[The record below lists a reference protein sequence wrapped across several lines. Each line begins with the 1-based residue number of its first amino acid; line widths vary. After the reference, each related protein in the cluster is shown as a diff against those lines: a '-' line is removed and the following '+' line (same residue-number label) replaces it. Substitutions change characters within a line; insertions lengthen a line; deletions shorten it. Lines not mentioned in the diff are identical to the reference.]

1 MKKLKQIII
10 NFIINAILI
19 CIAFMVFYN
28 LYYFFSGLEGTDYLL
43 KTKDYVWVVSKDD
56 MMSPYIEENDVIVFR
71 DCKDEDLKKGD
82 IVYIK
87 ESNAKKIAKIENIK
101 TDNLGTN
108 YYTTK
113 GEKNYYYNQ
122 KDVTIKNIEGKFD
135 KKVNNFI
142 GNILK
147 FAKSKIFSI
156 IIVFVIISV
165 FVIMER
171 NYKKSIARKKKRE
184 SKIMKNKNSND

>member
-28 LYYFFSGLEGTDYLL
+28 LCYFFSGLEETDYLL
-43 KTKDYVWVVSKDD
+43 KTKEYVWVMSKDD
-56 MMSPYIEENDVIVFR
+56 MMSPYIEENDVIIFK

-87 ESNAKKIAKIENIK
+87 ESNTKKIAKIENIK

-122 KDVTIKNIEGKFD
+122 KDVTIKDIEGKFD
-135 KKVNNFI
+135 KKVNFI

-147 FAKSKIFSI
+147 FAKSKVFSV
-156 IIVFVIISV
+156 IIVLVIILV
-165 FVIMER
+165 LFAMER
-171 NYKKSIARKKKRE
+171 NYKKSVARKMKRE